1 MLEPVQLA
9 GLVLAAGDSTRMGT
23 DKAML
28 PWPPPPSGATDPPR
42 HTLLSAAL
50 VAFDPLTRLNLVVA
64 GKNAD
69 ALANMVGACGAYLV
83 RNPTPERGQFSSLQI
98 GLRDLLDRGCNAAI
112 ITPVDCPPLSSS
124 SLERL
129 YHAFLGALTADFW
142 AVAPEHDGRHGHP
155 LLASRDLIE
164 AFLKAPVTG
173 NAREVL
179 HAHVSRVVYVPVPE
193 SLTKAGLN
201 TPQDYAAQG
210 SESPAES
217 L

>member
-1 MLEPVQLA
+1 MDEPVQLA
-9 GLVLAAGDSTRMGT
+9 GLVLAAGDSTRMGA

-28 PWPPPPSGATDPPR
+28 PWPPPLPGATDSPP

-50 VAFDPLTRLNLVVA
+50 LAFNHFTRLNVVVA

-69 ALANMVGACGAYLV
+69 AIATKVGACGAYLV
-83 RNPTPERGQFSSLQI
+83 RNPAPENGQFSSLQI

-112 ITPVDCPPLSSS
+112 VTPVDCPPLSPS

-129 YHAFLGALTADFW
+129 YNAFLGALTAGFW
-142 AVAPEHDGRHGHP
+142 AVAPEHDGKHGHP
-155 LLASRDLIE
+155 LLANRDLID
-164 AFLKAPVTG
+164 AFLKADITS

-193 SLTKAGLN
+193 PLAKAGLN
-201 TPQDYAAQG
+201 TPEDYAAV
-210 SESPAES
+210 AE
-217 L
+217 

>member
-1 MLEPVQLA
+1 MDEPVQLA
-9 GLVLAAGDSTRMGT
+9 GLVLAAGDSTRMGA

-28 PWPPPPSGATDPPR
+28 PWPPPAIGATDSPR

-50 VAFDPLTRLNLVVA
+50 LAFNHFTRFNVVVA

-69 ALANMVGACGAYLV
+69 AIATVVGACGAYLV
-83 RNPTPERGQFSSLQI
+83 RNPAPENGQFSSLQI

-112 ITPVDCPPLSSS
+112 VTPVDCPPLSPS

-129 YHAFLGALTADFW
+129 HYAFLGALTAGFW
-142 AVAPEHDGRHGHP
+142 AVAPEHDGKHGHP
-155 LLASRDLIE
+155 LLANRDLID
-164 AFLKAPVTG
+164 AFLKADITS

-193 SLTKAGLN
+193 PLAKAGLN
-201 TPQDYAAQG
+201 TPEDYAAV
-210 SESPAES
+210 AE
-217 L
+217 